1 MKIISN
7 AVFLEKP
14 VYEDLIQTDVKRP
27 DGSSVHYIDSDLIL
41 LFNQERLESLG
52 QTGLIQYLNSIAP
65 RSDVLN
71 ELRSQCSDAELLAL
85 IKSRHIQ
92 SPSDLMIW
100 SKYLD
105 HQLDNTKAELER
117 IRSEKSG
124 ETISFESGD
133 TPESK
138 EV

>member
-14 VYEDLIQTDVKRP
+14 IYEDLIQTDVKRS

-41 LFNQERLESLG
+41 LFNQTRLESLG
-52 QTGLIQYLNSIAP
+52 QAGMIQYLNSIAP
-65 RSDVLN
+65 QSDALN
-71 ELRSQCSDAELLAL
+71 ELRSQCTDAELLSL

-92 SPSDLMIW
+92 SPSDLLLW

-105 HQLDNTKAELER
+105 HELDNTKDELER
-117 IRSEKSG
+117 LRSEKSG
-124 ETISFESGD
+124 DTISFERGD
-133 TPESK
+133 TPGAT